1 MNNNMPQE
9 ITITN
14 LSSNTDFG
22 TISNYKATTSSWV
35 TKTISYITSYNYQ
48 YLTIT
53 WQLPRALK
61 ITKSSFDCALQAV
74 TYASDPR
81 LRLYAS
87 TDGGT
92 TKSVLYQYDESNL
105 YSGSTFTK
113 AANWTGSMDNVN
125 YIEARIGAK
134 ANNNNNILKLRNLSL
149 TYEEPDAP
157 VDDDSDSDTDLD
169 ADTDLDSD
177 LDTDTDIDTDTDAD
191 TDTDTDIDSDTDVDI
206 DTDIDT
212 DNDGDFEITTVWH
225 DEDGHIYKD
234 KLIEVFDSIEAK
246 INELADYDISEI
258 DLIDITNITYP
269 DVTTTDVE
277 EDSTK
282 IVNLKSF
289 VNIMDL
295 AELPLSVTTDG
306 NVGIKTCTYVG
317 NDYLTHTIDLSSNP
331 TVASTTNPYI
341 HLDIENNTIVAYSS
355 FQSDKP
361 LLGLLKN
368 NKLITNNARVPA
380 NVNFL
385 KVLADQARP
394 TSDNYAS
401 DGNQYKT
408 YYYSNQTVAG
418 FGCATKA
425 RGGQARA
432 MNTNFGLTDKLREE
446 KEGEE

>member
-1 MNNNMPQE
+1 MPQE

-35 TKTISYITSYNYQ
+35 TKTLSGTGDYYQ

-53 WQLPRALK
+53 WQFPKALK
-61 ITKSSFDCALQAV
+61 LTKSSFNGVLRATNAV
-74 TYASDPR
+74 ITSAR

-87 TDGGT
+87 TDGGA
-92 TKSVLYQYDESNL
+92 TKSILYQYDDSNM
-105 YSGSTFTK
+105 YINSTITK
-113 AANWTGSMDNVN
+113 NANWTGNVDNIN

-134 ANNNNNILKLRNLSL
+134 NASSNPVLKLRNLSL
-149 TYEEPDAP
+149 TYEEPDVP

-169 ADTDLDSD
+169 SDLDSD
-177 LDTDTDIDTDTDAD
+177 ADTDTDTDTDTDAD
-191 TDTDTDIDSDTDVDI
+191 TDTDV

-212 DNDGDFEITTVWH
+212 DNDDDFEITTVWH

-258 DLIDITNITYP
+258 DLIDITKITYP
-269 DVTTTDVE
+269 DITTTDIR

-282 IVNLKSF
+282 IINLKSF
-289 VNIMDL
+289 VNTMDL

-368 NKLITNNARVPA
+368 NKLITNNARIPA

-418 FGCATKA
+418 FGCATKS

-432 MNTNFGLTDKLREE
+432 MNTNFGLTNKLREE
-446 KEGEE
+446 KEGEG